1 VRLAGS
7 AHQYTTF
14 FRQEDPAAGGV
25 GLGLGNGAAEGEG
38 LVAGDGEGEGTGEG
52 GRTGDGDGDD
62 DGGGDGEGDDEVQLG
77 LQVVALGQL
86 QYLNTGSK
94 IRPGGQA
101 VTLAAPLKH
110 LTKVAQE
117 ASKGLA

>member
-1 VRLAGS
+1 MRGPLGASALAG
-7 AHQYTTF
+7 
-14 FRQEDPAAGGV
+14 AGLPGGEALGLGV
-25 GLGLGNGAAEGEG
+25 GLGLVVGAGEGEDTGEGDAEG
-38 LVAGDGEGEGTGEG
+38 AGDGLPAGVGHP
-52 GRTGDGDGDD
+52 
-62 DGGGDGEGDDEVQLG
+62 G

-101 VTLAAPLKH
+101 VMLAALLKH